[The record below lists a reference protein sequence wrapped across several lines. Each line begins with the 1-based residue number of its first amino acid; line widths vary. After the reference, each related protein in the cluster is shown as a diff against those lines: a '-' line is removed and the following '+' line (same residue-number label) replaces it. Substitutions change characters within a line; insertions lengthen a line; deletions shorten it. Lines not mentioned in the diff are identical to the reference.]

1 MKQIF
6 SIRMVAQ
13 RGRNLLKHVNPLVR
27 LGRDFPYVLEFAPT
41 GDTPQKYWESSA
53 LRIESDGRG

>member
-1 MKQIF
+1 
-6 SIRMVAQ
+6 MVAQ